1 MSRIDAAFERAL
13 RENARGFIPYFTAG
27 YPDRDTFGAI
37 LRAAADAGSL
47 AIEVGIPFS
56 DPIADGPIIQ
66 ASSEAALRAGVRMGA
81 IFEMIREFRTTHN
94 TPVVLM
100 GYVNP
105 ILHHGFDAF
114 VRDAA
119 DAGAD
124 GVIVPDLP
132 PEDAG
137 DLIAAA
143 RGREFATIF
152 LAATTSAD
160 ERLRRIADASTGYV
174 YFVSRLGVTGVGAA
188 PDESLGRMV
197 DRLRRFT
204 ALPIAA
210 GFGVSE
216 PEHVRAVWAQADA
229 AIVGSALVRLI
240 AAQTDRA
247 NVASAVARECSRLMG
262 R

>member
-1 MSRIDAAFERAL
+1 MSRIDAAFERA
-13 RENARGFIPYFTAG
+13 RQDGARGFIPYFTAG
-27 YPDRDTFGAI
+27 YPDRQTFGAI

-66 ASSEAALRAGVRMGA
+66 ASSEAALRAGVRMED
-81 IFEMIREFRTTHN
+81 IFEMIRDFRTTHE
-94 TPVVLM
+94 TPIVLM
-100 GYVNP
+100 GYLNP
-105 ILHHGFDAF
+105 ILHYGSAAF

-137 DLIAAA
+137 DLIEPA
-143 RGREFATIF
+143 RDRGLATIF
-152 LAATTSAD
+152 LAATTSTD
-160 ERLRRIADASTGYV
+160 ERLRRIAEASTGYV

-197 DRLRRFT
+197 ARLRDLT

-216 PEHVRAVWAQADA
+216 PEHVRAVWAHADV
-229 AIVGSALVRLI
+229 AIVGSALVKLI
-240 AAQTDRA
+240 AAHAKTGDA
-247 NVASAVARECSRLMG
+247 AGAVARECSRLMG

>member
-1 MSRIDAAFERAL
+1 MSRIDAAFPCAKSDD
-13 RENARGFIPYFTAG
+13 ARGFIPYFTAG
-27 YPDRDTFGAI
+27 YPDRATFGAI

-66 ASSEAALRAGVRMGA
+66 ASSEAALRAGVRLA
-81 IFEMIREFRTTHN
+81 DIFGMIRDFRSTHD

-137 DLIAAA
+137 ELIASA
-143 RGREFATIF
+143 RPRDFSTIF
-152 LAATTSAD
+152 LAATTSTD
-160 ERLRRIADASTGYV
+160 ERLRRIAEASTGYV
-174 YFVSRLGVTGVGAA
+174 YFVSRLGVTGVGTA

-197 DRLRRFT
+197 ERLRRFT
-204 ALPIAA
+204 DLPIAA

-216 PEHVRAVWAQADA
+216 PGHVRAVWRHADA

-240 AAQTDRA
+240 AEQSDRA
-247 NVASAVARECSRLMG
+247 NVAPAVARECSRLMG